1 MEAYMGSK
9 SRWARWLVWCVA
21 IAGLGTSA
29 FAVAEPSR
37 TGDEAA
43 SVVRLL
49 YKNYA
54 WEALFAQSEF
64 TPLVNQT
71 DEELARYFSPSMV
84 HLLHTDRVC
93 REQTH
98 EICSLDFD
106 PLFASQDPSG
116 VYDLEAVRQGG
127 HVSVT
132 FRQDAD
138 KKVLVDFKVIATKDG
153 WKIDDIRYPD
163 GSQLSLLLRNGK

>member
-1 MEAYMGSK
+1 
-9 SRWARWLVWCVA
+9 
-21 IAGLGTSA
+21 
-29 FAVAEPSR
+29 
-37 TGDEAA
+37 
-43 SVVRLL
+43 
-49 YKNYA
+49 
-54 WEALFAQSEF
+54 
-64 TPLVNQT
+64 
-71 DEELARYFSPSMV
+71 
-84 HLLHTDRVC
+84 VC

-116 VYDLEAVRQGG
+116 VYDLEAVRQGD